1 MEIVYTKHLVSAS
14 STVDETRYMPTYRK
28 LTLKRI
34 LLVPNE
40 TTAADG
46 SNYLTLTVTNG
57 STTLATRTTESAALT
72 AGTVEAL
79 TLVATVDLDFS
90 DLGAIKIVKT
100 HTGSGAVCDV
110 EFAFEFDA
118 RRDA

>member
-1 MEIVYTKHLVSAS
+1 MNVVYTKHLVSAS

-28 LTLKRI
+28 LTLQRI
-34 LLVPNE
+34 LIVPNE

-57 STTLATRTTESAALT
+57 ATSLAVRATNSSALT
-72 AGTVEAL
+72 AGSVEAL
-79 TLVATVDLDFS
+79 TLTASKALDFD

-100 HTGSGAVCDV
+100 HNGSGAVCDV
-110 EFAFEFDA
+110 EFAFEFAPA
-118 RRDA
+118 RSV

>member
-1 MEIVYTKHLVSAS
+1 MEIVYTKHLVSGTAG
-14 STVDETRYMPTYRK
+14 TDETRYMPTYRK

-34 LLVPNE
+34 LLVPNA

-46 SNYLTLTVTNG
+46 SHYLTLTVTNG
-57 STTLATRTTESAALT
+57 STTLATRTTASAALT

-100 HTGSGAVCDV
+100 HTGSGAVCNV

>member
-28 LTLKRI
+28 LTL
-34 LLVPNE
+34 VPNA
-40 TTAADG
+40 TTAFNNSDF
-46 SNYLTLTVTNG
+46 LTLTVTNG
-57 STTLATRTTESAALT
+57 STTLATRTTASAALT

-90 DLGAIKIVKT
+90 DLGAIKIVKS